1 VKKKI
6 KTGVIQPPTKEGQEP
21 PKAGEARND
30 SPLKALWK
38 KSGLTTLFVDI
49 SLNDCASL
57 ILY

>member
-1 VKKKI
+1 VKKEI
-6 KTGVIQPPTKEGQEP
+6 KTGMIQPPIKEGQEP

-30 SPLKALWK
+30 TPQKDLWK
-38 KSGLTTLFVDI
+38 KSGLTTLFVDV